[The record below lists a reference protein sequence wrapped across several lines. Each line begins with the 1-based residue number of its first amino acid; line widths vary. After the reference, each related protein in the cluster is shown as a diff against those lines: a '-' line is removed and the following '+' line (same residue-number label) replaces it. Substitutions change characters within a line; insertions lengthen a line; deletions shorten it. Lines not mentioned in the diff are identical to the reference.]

1 MNYYVYK
8 NRFMADGDT
17 VQSGEL
23 TFTMSPSL
31 ADVNPILI
39 SKIQGRVIKKGGYY
53 KCVNDNDGG
62 FEKGKVYF
70 STGDGMLADE
80 NDVVRV
86 VTDKM
91 AYELFAPS
99 DFVAYRECG
108 LIKRMNTD
116 YKKGCMFI
124 RNGVKYT
131 STSDPSIQR
140 GGRKENIKFT
150 VFCLAGDDMIY
161 LYSDE
166 RNLNWPSLVEHIFV
180 TADGRNASPGE
191 VVYELT
197 ESLEVKP
204 VAVTDKMVHH
214 DGRFFFHESNA
225 LDLKRGKALETLTA
239 VETSLLRSER
249 IRYDEDPESSS
260 IRLTDGIFYR
270 WLKAYDPHAY
280 WRKVLEV
287 IGETLNGGWTPE
299 WGLACNTKHVIQ
311 ITGVDEQSNE
321 VKYKVNEIYTIR
333 EDLVYFKSREA
344 ARMAI
349 DIMGGYL
356 RYVFSII

>member
-8 NRFMADGDT
+8 NRFLADGDT
-17 VQSGEL
+17 VQSGEW
-23 TFTMSPSL
+23 TFTMSQSL
-31 ADVNPILI
+31 AAINPILI
-39 SKIQGRVIKKGGYY
+39 SKINGHLIKKGEYY
-53 KCVNDNDGG
+53 KCIKDNEGG
-62 FEKGKVYF
+62 FENGRVYL
-70 STGDGMLADE
+70 STGDGILTDE
-80 NDVVRV
+80 NYAVRV
-86 VTDKM
+86 VTDAM
-91 AYELFAPS
+91 AYELFCPS
-99 DFVAYRECG
+99 DFNDYKECE
-108 LIKRMNTD
+108 LIRKMNTD

-140 GGRKENIKFT
+140 GAKQKNIRFT
-150 VFCLAGDDMIY
+150 VFCLAGDDVIY

-166 RNLNWPSLVEHIFV
+166 RKLDWPDLVDHIFV
-180 TADGRNASPGE
+180 TADDRNASPGE
-191 VVYELT
+191 VVYEVT
-197 ESLEVKP
+197 ESLEVKK
-204 VAVTDKMVHH
+204 VMVTDKMVHH
-214 DGRFFFHESNA
+214 DGRVFFHESNA
-225 LDLKRGKALETLTA
+225 LALKQEKAAEMLDA
-239 VETSLLRSER
+239 VETSLLCSKR
-249 IRYDEDPESSS
+249 IRYDEDPESSV
-260 IRLTDGIFYR
+260 IRLTDGIFYK

-287 IGETLNGGWTPE
+287 IGETLNGDWKPE
-299 WGLACNTKHVIQ
+299 WGMACNTKHVIQ